1 MDPKSPGYLAL
12 IAQRES
18 LDAQIIAARK
28 AEREVAIGQIKA
40 LMKELRVGRDS

>member
-1 MDPKSPGYLAL
+1 MDPKSTGYLAL

-28 AEREVAIGQIKA
+28 AEREVVDVHA
-40 LMKELRVGRDS
+40 ELTHLRL